1 MAIEGGG
8 GTMFGEE
15 LKLTRI
21 SVGLGRDCLEVA
33 SDLDVVGVLELE
45 RELHQ
50 GVGDV
55 GRRLVGDGELVLL
68 LCAAF
73 ADHLVNRQSRL
84 WYGSSC
90 PR

>member
-1 MAIEGGG
+1 
-8 GTMFGEE
+8 MFGEE

-50 GVGDV
+50 GVSDV
-55 GRRLVGDGELVLL
+55 SGGFIGEGELVLL
-68 LCAAF
+68 LGAGF
-73 ADHLVNRQSRL
+73 AGHWLTSI
-84 WYGSSC
+84 
-90 PR
+90 